1 MMGLAKQKVPNGK
14 LLIVK
19 LEHENGK
26 ITCVELLGDFFLY
39 PEETIYKIEGAITGM
54 DTNVSEN
61 EIVSK
66 VRAIAEAEKATMLGI
81 TPEAIAQTVK
91 AAVRQ

>member
-1 MMGLAKQKVPNGK
+1 MGLAKQKVPNGK

-39 PEETIYKIEGAITGM
+39 PEETIYKIEGAIKGM

>member
-39 PEETIYKIEGAITGM
+39 PEETIYKIEGAIKGM

>member
-1 MMGLAKQKVPNGK
+1 MIGLAKQKVPNGK

-19 LEHENGK
+19 LEHEDGK

-39 PEETIYKIEGAITGM
+39 PEETVYKIEGAIKGM
-54 DTNVSEN
+54 DVNTSETD
-61 EIVSK
+61 IISK
-66 VRAIAEAEKATMLGI
+66 VKAIAEAEKATMLGI

-91 AAVRQ
+91 AAVKQ